1 MAVIT
6 VLSASHC
13 RGDEVVGGLCD
24 KLGYDHIDEEV
35 VRTASETYKA
45 PQDKLTPILHGTDR
59 YRDRR
64 SKERL
69 KYLAYLEVSL
79 AELIQKDSV
88 VVTGCAGFLI
98 PSNIAH
104 VLRVCLVADIGHRVQ
119 QAVAAEGLS
128 ESEAQ
133 DKINQYDYRLGACAM
148 DLANEPAYDEDLY
161 DIVIPTDKTSPKEA
175 VELIA
180 QQAQSDAIK
189 TTDWSRQ
196 AARDFLLSAKV
207 KLELV
212 EAGHDVEVFSE
223 NGHVI
228 IGINEQALRMG
239 KLKDKVAKIAS
250 TVDGVTEVTTKLGSR
265 FNQPS
270 LHPWED
276 IDAPPKVLLVDDER
290 EFVQTLSERLKTRN
304 LESSIAY
311 DGEQALEMIEHE
323 VPDVIVLDLRMPGID
338 GIETLRRVKKSHPEV
353 EVIILTGHGSDQE
366 QAEAED
372 LGAFAY
378 LRKPVNVNELA
389 QVMKKAYESRRAR
402 RE

>member
-1 MAVIT
+1 MAG
-6 VLSASHC
+6 LC
-13 RGDEVVGGLCD
+13 RRLGYEHIDDEVV
-24 KLGYDHIDEEV
+24 
-35 VRTASETYKA
+35 RAASETHQA
-45 PQDKLTPILHGTDR
+45 PADKLSSILSGTDR

-69 KYLAYLEVSL
+69 KYLAFLEASL
-79 AELIQKDSV
+79 AELIQKDNV
-88 VVTGCAGFLI
+88 IITGCAGFLI
-98 PSNIAH
+98 PGNIAH
-104 VLRVCLVADIGHRVQ
+104 VLRVCLVADIGYRV
-119 QAVAAEGLS
+119 AEAARAHGLS
-128 ESEAQ
+128 ESEAHER
-133 DKINQYDYRLGACAM
+133 INQYDYRLSACAM
-148 DLANEPAYDEDLY
+148 DLAREPAYDEDLY
-161 DIVIPTDKTSPKEA
+161 DIVVPTDKTPPDEA

-180 QQAQSDAIK
+180 TQVESDAIK
-189 TTDWSRQ
+189 TSDWSRQ
-196 AARDFLLSAKV
+196 IARDFLLAARV

-212 EAGHDVEVFSE
+212 KAGHDVEVFAES
-223 NGHVI
+223 GHVV

-250 TVDGVTEVTTKLGSR
+250 AVDGVTEVTTKLGSR

-276 IDAPPKVLLVDDER
+276 IDAPPKILLVDDEK

-311 DGEQALEMIEHE
+311 DGEQALQMVESE

-338 GIETLRRVKKSHPEV
+338 GIETLRRVKRSHPEV

-366 QAEAED
+366 QSEAED

-378 LRKPVNVNELA
+378 LRKPVNVNELS
-389 QVMKKAYESRRAR
+389 QVMKKAYESRNR
-402 RE
+402 R